1 MVKYA
6 FYFAV
11 IPSAIN
17 KEGAKSTALLKL
29 SLQAVVRLS
38 ASWRSGPFNAI
49 TDAAPLIEMKLRSS
63 RISQAT
69 GEAFSTPEV
78 TNEIISVC
86 KNEAPRERTSGEG
99 NETKKRETKGGSAG
113 TPQEY
118 KCTGGSKQ
126 LVRNGGPEGVGWG

>member
-11 IPSAIN
+11 VPSAIN

-38 ASWRSGPFNAI
+38 ASWRSGPFNVI
-49 TDAAPLIEMKLRSS
+49 TDATPLIEMKLRGS

-99 NETKKRETKGGSAG
+99 KQTKKRETKGGSAG
-113 TPQEY
+113 TPESTSVLAGASSWYGMAGQR
-118 KCTGGSKQ
+118 G
-126 LVRNGGPEGVGWG
+126 